1 LHVVTHSLPITID
14 SLLRTRGFTLV
25 EVLVATTVLVVG
37 VATLASLSTMAT
49 HANMAARTTTRV
61 SLLATQ
67 KMEQLRALTWGYDAL
82 GRPTSDTTTDLT
94 VFPPATGNGV
104 GLSTAPAGA
113 LSRNTAGYCDF
124 LDAAGTPLG
133 GGTTAPVQ
141 SEFVRRWSVDPL
153 PSNPA
158 NALVLQ
164 VLVLRAHRP
173 AAASARPLPDE
184 AAYVTVMTRKG
195 T

>member
-1 LHVVTHSLPITID
+1 LHVVASELPITLE
-14 SLLRTRGFTLV
+14 SLSRTRGFTLV
-25 EVLVATTVLVVG
+25 EVLVATTILVVG
-37 VATLASLSTMAT
+37 VAMLASLSTMAT
-49 HANMAARTTTRV
+49 HANIAARTTTRA

-67 KMEQLRALTWGYDAL
+67 KMEQLRALTWGYDAR
-82 GRPTSDTTTDLT
+82 GQPISDTTTDLT
-94 VFPPATGNGV
+94 VFPPATGSGV

-133 GGTTAPVQ
+133 GGTTVPVH

-158 NALVLQ
+158 NARVIQ

-173 AAASARPLPDE
+173 VAASARPLPDE
-184 AAYVTVMTRKG
+184 AAFVTVMTRKG